1 MYEELKQFIDA
12 RIFPNGQQRITGQH
26 HQDALHAVV
35 DTLGADIA
43 QKRDLTDKEVFIVS
57 KGGTTFE
64 QLAAAY
70 AAKKAVYLATQVQV
84 SEDDVP
90 VLLPLVSRTE
100 DEPGGA
106 VNFYFGSVLVA
117 DGQPL
122 AVYNEWR
129 HTGSTDTLQDF
140 AFVVSLATSTE
151 LAGKYTLPEGGIPE
165 QDLSE
170 EVQEKL
176 NSGGGGGA
184 EPLWVKFV
192 WDDVDEMAYATADSP
207 EIDEV
212 VNAYK
217 SGRIIFFVFEGTE
230 YFTQVSGVDG
240 VFIYLAH
247 EITDLQ
253 GHSTSEWDGGH
264 L

>member
-12 RIFPNGQQRITGQH
+12 RIFPNGQQRITGQR
-26 HQDALHAVV
+26 HQEALHAVV
-35 DTLGADIA
+35 DTLGRDIA

-70 AAKKAVYLATQVQV
+70 AAKKAVYLATMVQY
-84 SEDDVP
+84 SEIDVP

-100 DEPGGA
+100 EEPGGA

-117 DGQPL
+117 EVQPL
-122 AVYNEWR
+122 AVYNVWR

-140 AFVVSLATSTE
+140 AFVVYLTTNEE
-151 LAGKYTLPEGGIPE
+151 LAVKYTLPEGGIPE

-176 NSGGGGGA
+176 NSGGGGA

-192 WDDVDEMAYATADSP
+192 WDDVDDMPYATADSP
-207 EIDEV
+207 DIEEV
-212 VNAYK
+212 VAAHK
-217 SGRIIFFVFEGTE
+217 SGRIVFFAFEGTQ
-230 YFTQVSGVDG
+230 YFTQISGVDG